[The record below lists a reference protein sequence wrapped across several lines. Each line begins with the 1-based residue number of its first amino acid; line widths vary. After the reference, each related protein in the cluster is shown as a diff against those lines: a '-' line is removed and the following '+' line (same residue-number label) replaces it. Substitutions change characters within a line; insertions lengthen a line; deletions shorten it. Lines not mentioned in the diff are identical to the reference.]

1 MAVTIIRAEHNK
13 ELLNLLLTLD
23 RENKSERKYWAGLHG
38 FTGTSEGGTTVC
50 SVSTISSERRLGKHV
65 VLALDMEPVNDIVL
79 LGDYTGLGFTG
90 SGTWFILNCQE
101 IGDKELVL
109 VCAEYD

>member
-38 FTGTSEGGTTVC
+38 FTGTSEGGTTLC

-65 VLALDMEPVNDIVL
+65 VLALDMKPVNDIVL

-90 SGTWFILNCQE
+90 SGTWFVLSCQE
-101 IGDKELVL
+101 IGDKELRL
-109 VCAEYD
+109 VCTDQS

>member
-65 VLALDMEPVNDIVL
+65 VLALDM
-79 LGDYTGLGFTG
+79 
-90 SGTWFILNCQE
+90 
-101 IGDKELVL
+101 
-109 VCAEYD
+109 